1 MKKETIEKGY
11 AAFAPDGRMLR
22 NEWVGGGQTGTNRQT
37 LTTNIEKVSLA
48 HSLEEV
54 KMFINWY
61 NSNHKNQVI
70 LPSKKSLVKQ
80 QLNYFK
86 EGHKNDKI

>member
-1 MKKETIEKGY
+1 MKTEIIEKGY

-48 HSLEEV
+48 HSLKEIN
-54 KMFINWY
+54 MFINWY
-61 NSNHKNQVI
+61 NSNHKNQVTFT
-70 LPSKKSLVKQ
+70 VKEVTRKTTIE
-80 QLNYFK
+80 LF
-86 EGHKNDKI
+86 

>member
-22 NEWVGGGQTGTNRQT
+22 NEWVGGGQTGTNCQT

-48 HSLEEV
+48 HSLKEV
-54 KMFINWY
+54 NMFINWY

-70 LPSKKSLVKQ
+70 
-80 QLNYFK
+80 FTIK
-86 EGHKNDKI
+86 EVTRKTTIELF

>member
-1 MKKETIEKGY
+1 MNVSIIQPNIPMYLGNNEEVFHEKEIIEKGY

-37 LTTNIEKVSLA
+37 LTTDIEKVSLA

-54 KMFINWY
+54 KIFINWY
-61 NSNHKNQVI
+61 NSNHKI
-70 LPSKKSLVKQ
+70 K
-80 QLNYFK
+80 
-86 EGHKNDKI
+86 

>member
-22 NEWVGGGQTGTNRQT
+22 NEWVGSSQTGTNRQT
-37 LTTNIEKVSLA
+37 LTANIEKVSLA

-70 LPSKKSLVKQ
+70 
-80 QLNYFK
+80 FTIK
-86 EGHKNDKI
+86 EVTRKTTIELF

>member
-48 HSLEEV
+48 HSFKEV
-54 KMFINWY
+54 EMFINWY
-61 NSNHKNQVI
+61 NSNHKNQVTFT
-70 LPSKKSLVKQ
+70 VKEVT
-80 QLNYFK
+80 LKTTIELF
-86 EGHKNDKI
+86 